1 MKMRIETKNI
11 LDIKGVSEYTTL
23 SKSTIY
29 KKMSNNQIPHH
40 KIGSR
45 TLFMPDEI
53 DDWIR
58 NDGVMFDTLPEIKLL
73 NN

>member
-1 MKMRIETKNI
+1 MIETQKI
-11 LDIKGVSEYTTL
+11 MDIKGVSKYTTL

-29 KKMSNNQIPHH
+29 KKMSEDKIPHH

-45 TLFMPDEI
+45 TLFMIDEI

-58 NDGVMFDTLPEIKLL
+58 HDGVIVDNIPEIKTFKAA
-73 NN
+73 

>member
-1 MKMRIETKNI
+1 M
-11 LDIKGVSEYTTL
+11 DIKGVSKYTTL

-29 KKMSNNQIPHH
+29 KKMSEDQIPHH

-45 TLFMPDEI
+45 TLFIVDEI

-58 NDGVMFDTLPEIKLL
+58 NNGVMVDTLPEIKFV
-73 NN
+73 

>member
-1 MKMRIETKNI
+1 MKIEKQNI
-11 LDIKGVSEYTTL
+11 MDIKGVSKYTTL

-29 KKMSNNQIPHH
+29 KKMSKDQIPHH

-45 TLFMPDEI
+45 TLFMVDEI

-58 NDGVMFDTLPEIKLL
+58 NDGVMVDNIPEIKSIKAA
-73 NN
+73 

>member
-1 MKMRIETKNI
+1 MKIEKQNI
-11 LDIKGVSEYTTL
+11 MDIKGVSKYTTL

-29 KKMSNNQIPHH
+29 KKMSEDQIPHH

-45 TLFMPDEI
+45 TLFMVDEI

-58 NDGVMFDTLPEIKLL
+58 NDGVMVDNIPEIKSIKAA
-73 NN
+73 